1 MRSAKKTWL
10 FYNQLTTRTQN
21 ETIKNSS
28 FISYEQNVDD
38 NYFQLIVS
46 IVQQAS
52 YSMLI
57 SDLIDVWLG
66 FCSFEVVLFE
76 VRCVFLYSP
85 EIRECQYLQE
95 TFTLPSVHIPTIL
108 SLLSFKSLQIEFQRC
123 SIKTRSNVNQK
134 NHKFLISFLNS
145 MCYLRQT
152 IS

>member
-10 FYNQLTTRTQN
+10 FYNQLTTKTQN

-38 NYFQLIVS
+38 NYFQLIVY

-76 VRCVFLYSP
+76 VRYEHTQITV
-85 EIRECQYLQE
+85 E
-95 TFTLPSVHIPTIL
+95 SV
-108 SLLSFKSLQIEFQRC
+108 K
-123 SIKTRSNVNQK
+123 
-134 NHKFLISFLNS
+134 
-145 MCYLRQT
+145 
-152 IS
+152 